1 MGLWAEVLLPDSD
14 VVVDRLRLQQGE
26 VDVDA
31 VARRDRDKPDA
42 VLQDRVLI
50 WKPGRINS
58 TVLGRDVISAR
69 S

>member
-1 MGLWAEVLLPDSD
+1 MGLWAEALLPDSD

-58 TVLGRDVISAR
+58 TILGCDVISAR